1 MKLFILTIIFFSF
14 NSFANCYISD
24 GGTEFVEKSETLTLS
39 SMNNNKFV
47 LRDFGFKKTP
57 MCRNIW
63 NAGVDTVFDIEFP
76 PSPYFKVEGANGR
89 FIYLK
94 ANYPSS
100 PKEVPY
106 SVSIWEL
113 SYISQDIN
121 KINNQVL
128 TFSFD
133 VISSDDQ
140 IPTNVKNLSEGFQVK
155 FVPKISSQSGATP
168 NTGHAYVFT
177 LKPDIRM
184 VMKTCK
190 FSDGV
195 LNAPDVTIRDLRG
208 KAQSFLRLTKTAGE
222 VAFICNAG
230 LSSNSFRY
238 HFESNNVD
246 GSILKN
252 EDEKISTGAGDVG
265 FEISLDGA
273 DRINFDDGRSKN
285 YNLLNFK
292 DINYLEQKIDL
303 VLYGKYVAYSN
314 DIRMGSVRS
323 LVRVVVEYY

>member
-1 MKLFILTIIFFSF
+1 
-14 NSFANCYISD
+14 
-24 GGTEFVEKSETLTLS
+24 
-39 SMNNNKFV
+39 
-47 LRDFGFKKTP
+47 
-57 MCRNIW
+57 
-63 NAGVDTVFDIEFP
+63 
-76 PSPYFKVEGANGR
+76 
-89 FIYLK
+89 
-94 ANYPSS
+94 
-100 PKEVPY
+100 
-106 SVSIWEL
+106 
-113 SYISQDIN
+113 
-121 KINNQVL
+121 
-128 TFSFD
+128 
-133 VISSDDQ
+133 
-140 IPTNVKNLSEGFQVK
+140 
-155 FVPKISSQSGATP
+155 
-168 NTGHAYVFT
+168 
-177 LKPDIRM
+177 M

-195 LNAPDVTIRDLRG
+195 LNAPDVTIKDLRG

-252 EDEKISTGAGDVG
+252 EDEKTSTGAGDVG